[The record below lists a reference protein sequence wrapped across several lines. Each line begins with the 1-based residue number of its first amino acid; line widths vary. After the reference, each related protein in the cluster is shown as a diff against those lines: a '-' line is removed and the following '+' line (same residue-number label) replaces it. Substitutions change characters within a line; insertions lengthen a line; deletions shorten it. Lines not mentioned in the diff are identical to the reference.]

1 MDRPLFLMWEFLGGI
16 NDQEACFMKGETAK
30 RNAWVACPKCGHKVA
45 KVRTCDMEV
54 KCRHCGH
61 EYEVVI
67 ASCSSMALR
76 EESPAYSAASL
87 KTGT

>member
-1 MDRPLFLMWEFLGGI
+1 MSVPPS
-16 NDQEACFMKGETAK
+16 K
-30 RNAWVACPKCGHKVA
+30 RNAWVACPQCGQKVA

-67 ASCSSMALR
+67 ASSSPRLR
-76 EESPAYSAASL
+76 EEAGPYRAADGKPSPGA
-87 KTGT
+87 

>member
-1 MDRPLFLMWEFLGGI
+1 
-16 NDQEACFMKGETAK
+16 MKPEPMK

-45 KVRTCDMEV
+45 RVRTCDMEV

-67 ASCSSMALR
+67 ASFSYPR
-76 EESPAYSAASL
+76 VQEEGPAYLADA
-87 KTGT
+87 KKD